1 MTRIR
6 LLPSWRVGVG
16 LVLCL
21 VGLGAGWLWFR
32 DSSLARVREVEVT
45 GIGTSQEAAVKAA
58 LRDAGEG
65 MSTLHVD
72 QKALERA
79 VAPFASVAGV
89 HGDGDF
95 PHTLRIEVRERRPVA
110 AVLQGDRPVPA
121 TAGGLLLEGVSAADL
136 PTIAAKR
143 PPIAGHVTDAGALA
157 ALRVA
162 AAAPA
167 PLRTRMLRLWS
178 DGRGTMLSLRRGPDL
193 VFGNA
198 SRANAKWA
206 AAARV
211 LAEDSAQG
219 ATYLDLRIPH
229 RVAAGGVG
237 PLPTVDPTSTL
248 DSSPQG

>member
-1 MTRIR
+1 MTRLR
-6 LLPSWRVGVG
+6 LLPSWRVGAG

-32 DSSLARVREVEVT
+32 DSSLARVREVQVT
-45 GIGTSQEAAVKAA
+45 GIGTSQEAAVRAA

-65 MSTLHVD
+65 MSTLHID
-72 QKALERA
+72 HAALERA
-79 VAPFASVAGV
+79 VAPFSSVESV
-89 HGDGDF
+89 HAEGDF
-95 PHTLRIEVRERRPVA
+95 PHTLKVEVRERRPVG

-121 TAGGLLLEGVSAADL
+121 TAGGLLLEGVSAAGL

-143 PPIAGHVTDAGALA
+143 PPIAGRVTDPGALA

-167 PLRTRMLRLWS
+167 PLRSRMLRLWS

-193 VFGNA
+193 VFGSA
-198 SRANAKWA
+198 SGAETKWA

-219 ATYLDLRIPH
+219 ATYLDLRIPR

-237 PLPTVDPTSTL
+237 PLPTPDATSTL
-248 DSSPQG
+248 DSLPQG